1 MEMKNNEHTL
11 DTTVRQ
17 ALENLEIP
25 FNTDHWEL
33 MAGKLDA
40 LNAEDADF
48 DKNLASKLAR
58 VEVPYIA
65 THWSDMSN
73 RLDALDAEDTD
84 FDKNLAEKL
93 ANIEVPYVA
102 ANWFDMS
109 DRLDELEHSET
120 SFDALIRQR
129 LDNVQPTMPDNHWAL
144 MEEKLEETFSWRRKI
159 VRYKVV
165 EVALILLTLFTV
177 GNALDLPF
185 DSVRSTDN
193 SASPKIEA
201 TILKSKK
208 DDLKKTTPEKA
219 KETKSFYNP
228 TDWRNRPATPNN
240 TSNKPIVATD
250 NVNGSAVSN
259 PIVVQSASN
268 VGKKSV
274 DILSNPI
281 AVQLENNT
289 QNESYSNATNSEAQ
303 VTEPIT
309 LATANL
315 RSENLINTE
324 GGELTELQMRK
335 VAALGKVTDGQEANQ
350 DVASIAATVLNPMD
364 VLKPSLLNTQ
374 VYDENIVFPKSK
386 DKKAKWRLNSFVLPI
401 ADLVSSYS
409 IQSRV
414 KTAQSQKVANL
425 GVGVAAGYKKGRI
438 EIETGLSYLDKKY
451 DLPNIEVTTGSLL
464 RGFTTEKPQNLR
476 LSIVSIPLSMNVL
489 AKETRRWSIY
499 ARVGAALNTILKSE
513 GSQFVTKSLDS
524 TIPKSS
530 FYDPTTVSSSQ
541 KGNTNI
547 NVYEAND
554 YPKGIREKGFF
565 KNGKWI
571 NGGLRENTY
580 LTANIGVG
588 VEYRLTNNVDIY
600 FQPTVDYHFGG
611 GIGTL
616 NDRIHSFSVQGG
628 VKTKLK

>member
-1 MEMKNNEHTL
+1 MKNNEHTL

-25 FNTDHWEL
+25 FNADHWEL

-48 DKNLASKLAR
+48 DKNIASKLAS

-73 RLDALDAEDTD
+73 RLDALDVEDTD
-84 FDKNLAEKL
+84 FDKNLAQKL

-208 DDLKKTTPEKA
+208 DDLRKTTPEKA

-240 TSNKPIVATD
+240 TPNKPIVATD
-250 NVNGSAVSN
+250 NVNGSSVSN

-268 VGKKSV
+268 VEKKSV
-274 DILSNPI
+274 DISSNPI
-281 AVQLENNT
+281 AVQVVNND
-289 QNESYSNATNSEAQ
+289 QNESYNNNNNLS
-303 VTEPIT
+303 TEPAIT
-309 LATANL
+309 ESTAVVT
-315 RSENLINTE
+315 SETGTNTE
-324 GGELTELQMRK
+324 GTEMTELPMRK
-335 VAALGKVTDGQEANQ
+335 VVVLGKVTDGQEANQ
-350 DVASIAATVLNPMD
+350 DVALIAATVLNPMD

-374 VYDENIVFPKSK
+374 VYDENIIFPKSK

-464 RGFTTEKPQNLR
+464 RGFTIEKPQNLR

-541 KGNTNI
+541 KIQTNI
-547 NVYEAND
+547 DVYEAND

-600 FQPTVDYHFGG
+600 FQPTLDYHFGR

-616 NDRIHSFSVQGG
+616 NDRVHSFSVQGG